1 MNNELLSAISDLLD
15 NKLDLKLEPVNTK
28 LDSIGTQVKENTAMI
43 KALRHSSEINKA
55 TLDKISLDVA
65 YIKGD
70 VEKIKKDLSVVEKV
84 TAKNWTDINELKEAK

>member
-15 NKLDLKLEPVNTK
+15 NKLDLKLEPINTK
-28 LDSIGTQVKENTAMI
+28 LDSIGTQVKENTEMI
-43 KALRHSSEINKA
+43 KVLRHSAELNKA

>member
-1 MNNELLSAISDLLD
+1 MNNELLNAISDLLD
-15 NKLDLKLEPVNTK
+15 NKLDLKLEPINTK
-28 LDSIGTQVKENTAMI
+28 LDSIGTQVKENTEMI